1 MKLFRSKGTYDVV
14 NLDIS
19 NKCTLACPFCERQ
32 SKNFNKRI
40 FKDMTM
46 DEFKFIADKYDV
58 FFCGQVSDPI
68 YNKNFK
74 DMLKYLHDNGKDTS
88 VHTAAYRDNEKFY
101 LDLFNAHPKAM
112 WVFGIDG
119 LPNSS
124 FKHRINQKSEKLFNM
139 MIKAKSIG
147 MNVVWQMIVFDY
159 NENQIETCEYT
170 AKELGIGFR
179 LIHSNRFEDANLK
192 PSQNYHVQRSK
203 EIGSRLD
210 PACLKGR
217 ELGHSAMGY
226 ITPCCWLAE
235 GNVEKKYPDLCN
247 EKTKISNKNFKEIQI
262 TIASFKHMIK
272 TDPDGAP
279 LKCWEKCSNK
289 STSHKRY
296 IDV

>member
-1 MKLFRSKGTYDVV
+1 
-14 NLDIS
+14 
-19 NKCTLACPFCERQ
+19 
-32 SKNFNKRI
+32 
-40 FKDMTM
+40 M